1 MELQNFLL
9 DKSFE
14 KAEAVQLNTLWEK
27 HPHDVGLL
35 VCERVVNI
43 PFELIPPLYDGL
55 FDEVSWVVED
65 EPT

>member
-1 MELQNFLL
+1 MQLRDFLL
-9 DKSFE
+9 NKSFE
-14 KAEAVQLNTLWEK
+14 KVVVVQLNKLWEK

-35 VCERVVNI
+35 VCERVVNL

-55 FDEVSWVVED
+55 FDEVSWDVED

>member
-9 DKSFE
+9 DKIFE
-14 KAEAVQLNTLWEK
+14 KVEAVQLDKHWEK
-27 HPHDVGLL
+27 HPNDVGLL
-35 VCERVVNI
+35 VCERVVNR

-55 FDEVSWVVED
+55 FDEVSWDVED